1 MNHPTKE
8 QIDAFVA
15 SIRGDVVRPGDDNY
29 DDARAI
35 YNGMIDKKPSM
46 IIQVSNVADVISAV
60 KFCAANKVSVAVRSG
75 GHNGKTLWISCVFF
89 RPKISSLLCNVNFLN
104 RFFLLWRTSSFS
116 LFHKALAYPQLMGV
130 SLLICGS

>member
-1 MNHPTKE
+1 MNHLTKE

-15 SIRGDVVRPGDDNY
+15 SIRGDVVRPGDDSY

-75 GHNGKTLWISCVFF
+75 GHNGKTLWISFVFF
-89 RPKISSLLCNVNFLN
+89 SVFPPQNIVTSL
-104 RFFLLWRTSSFS
+104 
-116 LFHKALAYPQLMGV
+116 
-130 SLLICGS
+130 